1 MMTLSATCS
10 LTCPGGLYN
19 QKENDS
25 SLVDGYETFILN
37 VLRIMPIDYMKPSCD
52 FPITDNGPICWVK
65 TRDFIP
71 FYKKITLKLARVH
84 HSLEKPSD
92 VLLGHLFGPKM

>member
-10 LTCPGGLYN
+10 LTCPDGLYN

-25 SLVDGYETFILN
+25 SLVDGYKTFILN

-71 FYKKITLKLARVH
+71 FYKKNYTQAGQ
-84 HSLEKPSD
+84 SASQP
-92 VLLGHLFGPKM
+92 

>member
-1 MMTLSATCS
+1 MMTMSATCS
-10 LTCPGGLYN
+10 LTCPDGLDN

-25 SLVDGYETFILN
+25 SLVDGYEIFILN
-37 VLRIMPIDYMKPSCD
+37 VLRSMPIDYTKPSCD
-52 FPITDNGPICWVK
+52 RPITDNGPICWVK